1 MNEEQHLLVPA
12 IFPFLTCELHPH
24 TSHTHE
30 TVGRLKRGKKLYL
43 IKSLQEN
50 ILIAGSARGQARL
63 AHLPHT
69 GLFALVPRKK

>member
-12 IFPFLTCELHPH
+12 IFPFLTCELHPIRPIPM
-24 TSHTHE
+24 
-30 TVGRLKRGKKLYL
+30 RLWDVLNTEKKLYL

-50 ILIAGSARGQARL
+50 ILIAGSARGQARR
-63 AHLPHT
+63 AHLAHT

>member
-24 TSHTHE
+24 TSHSHE
-30 TVGRLKRGKKLYL
+30 TVGCFKRGKKLYL

-50 ILIAGSARGQARL
+50 ILIAGSARGQARR
-63 AHLPHT
+63 AHLAHT

>member
-12 IFPFLTCELHPH
+12 IFPFLTCELHPIRPIPM
-24 TSHTHE
+24 
-30 TVGRLKRGKKLYL
+30 RLWDVLNAEKKLYL

-50 ILIAGSARGQARL
+50 ILIAGSARGQARR
-63 AHLPHT
+63 AHLAHT